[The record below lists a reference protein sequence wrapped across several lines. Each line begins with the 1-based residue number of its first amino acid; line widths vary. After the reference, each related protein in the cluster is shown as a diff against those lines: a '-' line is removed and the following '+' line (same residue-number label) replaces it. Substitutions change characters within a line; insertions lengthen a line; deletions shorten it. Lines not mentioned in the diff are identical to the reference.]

1 MGVNRASRIELHID
15 EVVFTG
21 VDGLLRAEGQRVG
34 EAFQRELG
42 RLLEDQPLSICE
54 ALELE
59 TLDGLGRMRPTRSPD
74 RLGRELA
81 RVVHTGLTGLTAH
94 EGRPPWDR

>member
-1 MGVNRASRIELHID
+1 MNRASRIELRID

-21 VDGLLRAEGQRVG
+21 VDGLLRADGPRVG

-42 RLLEDQPLSICE
+42 RLLEEQPPSISMPIE
-54 ALELE
+54 RE
-59 TLDGLGRMRPTRSPD
+59 TLGGLGPMRPSRSPD

-81 RVVHTGLTGLTAH
+81 RAVHIGLTGLTVT
-94 EGRPPWDR
+94 EGSRPWDR